1 LETTIQPSKR
11 ILIGISLLSGAILT
25 LEITLTRIFSVTMWY
40 HFAFMAISLALL
52 GGAVAGVWV
61 YLLGPRL
68 PERNVRQHLTIVTL
82 LASAATLLSFYLYLK
97 TPFRVHQIIEKGVSG
112 TGIVTLALIY
122 LDLAVP
128 FFMGGLGI
136 SLAISRWSKQSGRV
150 YAFDLV
156 GASAGCLL
164 SVAALNW
171 LGGPGAVV
179 GVAVLMALAG
189 LAFAPSA
196 GLRTGLSTERRG
208 WQGMAAIWT
217 LAVIALLVLNHR
229 YNWLQVTSG
238 KNPREDATRI
248 YEKWN
253 SFSRITVYPPTH
265 WAQPFAWGLS
275 RTYQGPDPG
284 HMLMLIDANAGTPI
298 QAFDGDL
305 SKVEFLKYDLPA
317 FAYYLKKHPSVFI
330 IGPGGGRDV
339 LTGIVFQASEI
350 TGVELNPAIV
360 HAVQNDFDEYAGHI
374 YNLNNPG
381 IRIVVD
387 EARGYLARGYKTY
400 DIIQGSLI
408 DTWAATSAG
417 AFALSENNLYTIE
430 AFLTYYQHLD
440 EEGILTM
447 TRWYLADMPAEFLRL
462 VALSLEA
469 WERAGVPHPEQHLV
483 VVANL
488 DLTRAPEALAT
499 VLLKRSPFTPEEL
512 AQVHRV
518 ASQLQFTVLYAPDG
532 TGSGPVADLV
542 NASDRRAFV
551 RNYPLD
557 ISPPTDDRPFFFNL
571 IRLGNLMDRGLYA
584 SRVYRISYEAVYV
597 LIALLIITL
606 LLSAALVLFPLWV
619 ASRRKKHVQRAELP
633 YLGYFAALGLGF
645 MLVEIPAM
653 QRFSIYLGHPTYSLV
668 VVLFSLLLFSGIGS
682 RMTSR
687 WPTPSL
693 HPPQP
698 FDLAQ
703 GRLWGGKRGGRALR
717 WIFPLLL
724 VLAVAQALATPTI
737 LFAAQKWHL
746 PMRIALS
753 VLLLAPLGFLMGM
766 PFPLGIRWLSARNPG
781 MVAWMWGIN
790 GTASVLGS
798 VLSVMLALNLGFRVT
813 LLIGAACY
821 LVAATI
827 AATRLR

>member
-1 LETTIQPSKR
+1 M
-11 ILIGISLLSGAILT
+11 LT
-25 LEITLTRIFSVTMWY
+25 LEITLTRIFSVRMWY

-68 PERNVRQHLTIVTL
+68 PERNVRHQLTLVAL
-82 LASAATLLSFYLYLK
+82 LTSAATLLTFWLYLNM
-97 TPFRVHQIIEKGVSG
+97 PFRVYQIVEKDISG
-112 TGIVTLALIY
+112 AGIVKLALIY
-122 LDLAVP
+122 LDLAIP
-128 FFMGGLGI
+128 FFMGGMGI
-136 SLAISRWSKQSGRV
+136 SLAMSRWSQRAGRV

-164 SVAALNW
+164 SVAALTW

-189 LAFAPSA
+189 LAFA
-196 GLRTGLSTERRG
+196 LSTGRRA
-208 WQGMAAIWT
+208 WQGMAVAWT
-217 LAVIALLVLNHR
+217 LAVIALLVLNYNYN

-238 KNPREDATRI
+238 KNPKEDATRI
-248 YEKWN
+248 YERWN

-275 RTYQGPDPG
+275 RTYHGPDPG
-284 HMLMLIDANAGTPI
+284 HMLMLIDASAGTPI

-305 SKVEFLKYDLPA
+305 SKLEFLKYDLPA
-317 FAYYLKKHPSVFI
+317 FAYYLKEHPSVFI

-360 HAVQNDFDEYAGHI
+360 HAVRNDFDEYAGHV

-387 EARGYLARGYKTY
+387 DARGYISRSYKTY
-400 DIIQGSLI
+400 DIIQASLI

-417 AFALSENNLYTIE
+417 AFALSENSLYTEE

-440 EEGILTM
+440 QGGILTM
-447 TRWYLADMPAEFLRL
+447 TRWYFADRPAEFLRL
-462 VALSLEA
+462 VSLSLDA
-469 WERAGVPHPEQHLV
+469 WERAGVLHPEQHLV
-483 VVANL
+483 AIASL
-488 DLTRAPEALAT
+488 DLTRSTEALGT
-499 VLLKRSPFTPEEL
+499 VLVKRSPFTPEEL

-518 ASQLQFTVLYAPDG
+518 AGQLQFTVLYAPDG
-532 TGSGPVADLV
+532 AGSGPVAELV
-542 NASDRRAFV
+542 NAADRRAFV
-551 RNYPLD
+551 RDYPLD
-557 ISPPTDDRPFFFNL
+557 ISSPTDDRPFFFNI

-584 SRVYRISYEAVYV
+584 SGVYRTSHEAVYV
-597 LIALLIITL
+597 LTTLLAITS
-606 LLSAALVLFPLWV
+606 LLSAALVMLPLWV
-619 ASRRKKHVQRAELP
+619 ASRRKRIQPVELP
-633 YLGYFAALGLGF
+633 YLGYFAALGVGF
-645 MLVEIPAM
+645 MLVEIPAV

-682 RMTSR
+682 RVTSR
-687 WPTPSL
+687 WPTERIQ
-693 HPPQP
+693 H
-698 FDLAQ
+698 
-703 GRLWGGKRGGRALR
+703 ALR

-724 VLAVAQALATPTI
+724 VLAVAQALVAPTI
-737 LFAAQKWHL
+737 LFATQKWEL

-753 VLLLAPLGFLMGM
+753 VFLLAPLGLLMGM
-766 PFPLGIRWLSARNPG
+766 PFPLGIRWLSARNPAI
-781 MVAWMWGIN
+781 VAWMWGIN

-798 VLSVMLALNLGFRVT
+798 VLSVILVLNLGFRIT
-813 LLIGAACY
+813 LLIGAGCY
-821 LVAATI
+821 LVAATL
-827 AATRLR
+827 AATRAT

>member
-1 LETTIQPSKR
+1 METTIQPSKR

-68 PERNVRQHLTIVTL
+68 PERNIRQHLTIVTL

-97 TPFRVHQIIEKGVSG
+97 TPFRVHRIIEKGVSG
-112 TGIVTLALIY
+112 TGGLTLALIY
-122 LDLAVP
+122 LDLAIP

-136 SLAISRWSKQSGRV
+136 SLAISRWGRRAGRV

-179 GVAVLMALAG
+179 GVAAVMALAG
-189 LAFAPSA
+189 LAFA
-196 GLRTGLSTERRG
+196 LSTGRRS
-208 WQGMAAIWT
+208 WQGAAAAWT
-217 LAVIALLVLNHR
+217 LAVIALLVLNYR

-317 FAYYLKKHPSVFI
+317 FAYYLKEHPSVFI

-417 AFALSENNLYTIE
+417 AFALSENNLYTLE

-440 EEGILTM
+440 PNGILTM

-462 VALSLEA
+462 VSLSLEA
-469 WERAGVPHPEQHLV
+469 WERAGAPHPEQHLV

-499 VLLKRSPFTPEEL
+499 ILLKRSPFTPQEL
-512 AQVHRV
+512 AQVHRM
-518 ASQLQFTVLYAPDG
+518 ADQLQFTILYAPDG
-532 TGSGPVADLV
+532 TGSGPVAELV
-542 NASDRRAFV
+542 NAPDRRAFV

-571 IRLGNLMDRGLYA
+571 IRLGNLMDRKLYA

-597 LIALLIITL
+597 LMALLVITL
-606 LLSAALVLFPLWV
+606 LLSVALVLLPLWL
-619 ASRRKKHVQRAELP
+619 ASRRKRIQQAELP

-645 MLVEIPAM
+645 MLVEIPAT
-653 QRFSIYLGHPTYSLV
+653 QRFGIYLGHPTYSLV

-682 RMTSR
+682 RVTSR
-687 WPTPSL
+687 WPMERI
-693 HPPQP
+693 Q
-698 FDLAQ
+698 
-703 GRLWGGKRGGRALR
+703 RALR

-798 VLSVMLALNLGFRVT
+798 VLSVMLALNLGFRIT
-813 LLIGAACY
+813 LLIGAGCY
-821 LVAATI
+821 LVAAI
-827 AATRLR
+827 VAATRLR

>member
-1 LETTIQPSKR
+1 LETTIQPSKWN
-11 ILIGISLLSGAILT
+11 LIGISLLSGALLT

-68 PERNVRQHLTIVTL
+68 PERNVRHQLTLVAL
-82 LASAATLLSFYLYLK
+82 LTSAATLLTFWLYLNM
-97 TPFRVHQIIEKGVSG
+97 PFRVSQIVEKGISG
-112 TGIVTLALIY
+112 AGIVKLALIY
-122 LDLAVP
+122 LDLVIP
-128 FFMGGLGI
+128 FFMGGMGI
-136 SLAISRWSKQSGRV
+136 SLAMSRWSQRAGRV

-164 SVAALNW
+164 SVAALTW

-189 LAFAPSA
+189 LAFA
-196 GLRTGLSTERRG
+196 LSTGRRA
-208 WQGMAAIWT
+208 WQGVAAVWT
-217 LAVIALLVLNHR
+217 LAVIALLVLNYN

-238 KNPREDATRI
+238 KNPEEDATRI

-265 WAQPFAWGLS
+265 WPVPFAWGLS
-275 RTYQGPDPG
+275 RTYYSPDPG

-305 SKVEFLKYDLPA
+305 SKLEFMKYDLPA
-317 FAYYLKKHPSVFI
+317 FAYYLKEHPSVFI

-360 HAVQNDFDEYAGHI
+360 QAVRNDFDEYAGHV

-387 EARGYLARGYKTY
+387 EARGYISRSYKTY
-400 DIIQGSLI
+400 DIIQASLI

-417 AFALSENNLYTIE
+417 AFALSENSLYTEE

-440 EEGILTM
+440 QDGILTM
-447 TRWYLADMPAEFLRL
+447 ARWYLADMPAEFLRL
-462 VALSLEA
+462 VSLSLDA
-469 WERAGVPHPEQHLV
+469 WERAGVLHPGQHLV
-483 VVANL
+483 AIANL
-488 DLTRAPEALAT
+488 ELNRSTEALGT
-499 VLLKRSPFTPEEL
+499 VLVKRSPFTPEEL

-518 ASQLQFTVLYAPDG
+518 ADQLQFTVLYAPDG
-532 TGSGPVADLV
+532 TGSGPVAELV
-542 NASDRRAFV
+542 NAADRQAFV
-551 RNYPLD
+551 RDYPLD
-557 ISPPTDDRPFFFNL
+557 ISSPTDDRPFFFNL

-584 SRVYRISYEAVYV
+584 SGVYRTSYEAVYV
-597 LIALLIITL
+597 LMTLLAITL
-606 LLSAALVLFPLWV
+606 LLSAALVVLPLLV
-619 ASRRKKHVQRAELP
+619 ASRRRRIQRAELP
-633 YLGYFAALGLGF
+633 YLGYFAALGVGF
-645 MLVEIPAM
+645 MLVEIPSA

-682 RMTSR
+682 RVTSR
-687 WPTPSL
+687 WPTPPLSSR
-693 HPPQP
+693 PPAP
-698 FDLAQ
+698 PKL
-703 GRLWGGKRGGRALR
+703 GGTGGGGKEGGHALR

-724 VLAVAQALATPTI
+724 VLAVAQALAAPTI
-737 LFAAQKWHL
+737 LFATQKWGL
-746 PMRIALS
+746 PMRITLS
-753 VLLLAPLGFLMGM
+753 VFLLAPLGLLMGM
-766 PFPLGIRWLSARNPG
+766 PFPLGIRWLSVRNPAI
-781 MVAWMWGIN
+781 VAWMWGIN

-798 VLSVMLALNLGFRVT
+798 VLSVILALNLGFRIT
-813 LLIGAACY
+813 LLVGAGCY
-821 LVAATI
+821 LVAATL
-827 AATRLR
+827 AATRAP